1 MAAVAPVRSGKR
13 TALAKAPRVSDSAVA
28 AVYVCTA
35 KALDFGQFTL
45 TEGVEVPGAAG
56 WTRVDSWVGARRI
69 RKIEHD
75 EAFTPF
81 LQWAGAICEAL
92 LPEAQRN
99 EQRTLTAA
107 K

>member
-45 TEGVEVPGAAG
+45 VKGVEVPGAAG

-69 RKIEHD
+69 RRIRAD
-75 EAFTPF
+75 ESFISF
-81 LQWAGAICEAL
+81 FEFAGAICESL
-92 LPEAQRN
+92 LPDK
-99 EQRTLTAA
+99 QRTAERTITAA

>member
-1 MAAVAPVRSGKR
+1 MGAPVRIGKR
-13 TALAKAPRVSDSAVA
+13 TALAKAPVVSDSAAA

-45 TEGVEVPGAAG
+45 TKDVEVPGAAS

-69 RKIEHD
+69 RKIEHG
-75 EAFTPF
+75 ETFIPF
-81 LQWAGAICEAL
+81 MEFAGSICESL
-92 LPEAQRN
+92 LPD
-99 EQRTLTAA
+99 EQRTAERTITAA